1 MLLALFARPN
11 SVQYRHTL
19 QYSNLILGTSMCIVD
34 ESAVAIQAP
43 HMGTL
48 GQLASV
54 VISNRLRS
62 VARTAVPTPGHI
74 QIEIIRMINFKDDKL
89 LKYSGGRQQAYVGL

>member
-1 MLLALFARPN
+1 MPGI
-11 SVQYRHTL
+11 S
-19 QYSNLILGTSMCIVD
+19 ICIVD
-34 ESAVAIQAP
+34 ESAVAIRAP

-54 VISNRLRS
+54 VIFNRLRS
-62 VARTAVPTPGHI
+62 VARTAGPTPGHI

-89 LKYSGGRQQAYVGL
+89 LKYSGGRQRAYAGL